1 MCAGTWSLTPAFAS
15 HVWTPTGRVL
25 TAFRP
30 VRVSSAA
37 ATSDLAEVPW
47 FPRSWGFIHS
57 TGSPGAGTSLPRLPG
72 RGPQKGVTWG
82 PWSARSR
89 REVCNGWMWFPK
101 GPQGPRDAVPT
112 PCPAQPSSGQWART
126 QPPLPAP
133 GLAPAAPAQ
142 LLRVSSGLAAAG
154 QGGLPGRPPGPVE
167 TPSLWAMGPPLR
179 PEGPEAPVP
188 VSESPQQAGPSPL
201 HGGPRGPWRVGG
213 GGGRGRSWL
222 APRHPPEWLP
232 SPLPWRGSR
241 RGAGTREPVFRALP
255 WPPPP
260 PTQPPWKLAALS
272 ELASAPWTPH
282 PHPSL
287 LPWEEGARSARA
299 QRLCPGLLSF
309 HTKAGSSWGGGGSLA
324 AAPEWKEAGWGEGLG
339 DQGPGVGGS
348 CRSAPGLC
356 RSSLYELT
364 PTDRVGFFPPESVGR
379 RQVFTPRCPRRRQ
392 RSPCGHPR
400 ARRVCVEGPRQ
411 AGPTERLGP
420 RRAGGGASAQTSRV
434 GRPCTRLWEPERDAW
449 GRLGASLLE
458 AVAGGSPKLLP
469 FCQPLCLALRR
480 QPGAGRGGEGGPL
493 PPTQSGFLTPRGP
506 TYQPPWS
513 ALSSPTPPPHPGPPW
528 HPTPNIPHTA
538 ALLPWKPPFLWE
550 RESSTGGCTLSR
562 TLGRPS
568 NAAFSCLSFPTCSQG
583 VDCYDSHGAVRA
595 LGISANKVQ
604 VPAPWARWAWRLAC
618 GRPEDPAGLR
628 LAPPSAGP
636 CAEGA
641 QGVALGRPR
650 HPYTAWTALCQS
662 TGPTPCGP
670 VPRGTRTPGRAEWGV
685 RPSHP
690 PWGVGWFQLSPNQW
704 PKATLRSAL

>member
-1 MCAGTWSLTPAFAS
+1 MLSPPPALRSPAPDSGHAPSLRFLLR
-15 HVWTPTGRVL
+15 GL
-25 TAFRP
+25 
-30 VRVSSAA
+30 
-37 ATSDLAEVPW
+37 L
-47 FPRSWGFIHS
+47 
-57 TGSPGAGTSLPRLPG
+57 LPP
-72 RGPQKGVTWG
+72 P
-82 PWSARSR
+82 
-89 REVCNGWMWFPK
+89 
-101 GPQGPRDAVPT
+101 
-112 PCPAQPSSGQWART
+112 PSS
-126 QPPLPAP
+126 
-133 GLAPAAPAQ
+133 
-142 LLRVSSGLAAAG
+142 
-154 QGGLPGRPPGPVE
+154 
-167 TPSLWAMGPPLR
+167 
-179 PEGPEAPVP
+179 
-188 VSESPQQAGPSPL
+188 SESPQAWPLLGRVGSQVAHLGRWRHPASGPWALPSVRRAPKPPYQSPRAPSRQARALCTGDPGAHGEWGAAGGEDGLGWHPGILQNGCPAPSPG
-201 HGGPRGPWRVGG
+201 GGPGG
-213 GGGRGRSWL
+213 ERAPASLCSVPSHGR
-222 APRHPPEWLP
+222 
-232 SPLPWRGSR
+232 
-241 RGAGTREPVFRALP
+241 
-255 WPPPP
+255 PPP

-628 LAPPSAGP
+628 LAPPGAGP